1 MFKVD
6 GSNVYV
12 PSKSVAIKPDVV
24 SDVVGEDQIRFHL
37 PSYLGFIDVNQ
48 TYIKYNLTIENARGF
63 LVPDKN
69 CGGHALFRNVELR
82 DGNNKAQ
89 LELCEDY
96 NANYSLLSNFTKQN
110 TVSHK
115 RELFNGVVSKGG
127 ERAMDSILYYG
138 APAQHGGTVV
148 APTGL
153 SKTVLTPK
161 LQFGLNTGVFKQGQ
175 ALPLGAMNGMRITID
190 TEDPLRALQYLEDE
204 VKSSS
209 NRLSFFQ
216 NRILVHDD
224 GAAGNIKAIGDDARA
239 DDADL
244 TTTIFSIETS
254 HSDRL
259 LIPFDVND
267 ILYIS
272 NQGGTIVNE
281 EELGTIVGFNT
292 AGATGGGRVAI
303 SYIPNRNRTVGLAAN
318 HTSAD
323 SQLYIK
329 IADRQVAHSGRIGV
343 ADVGSDTGTFNILA
357 PSYRMSEIEM
367 IVEQITP
374 PVQYVQAMMKAVM
387 GETGVQMDI
396 LSYDLFRH
404 NQNNVVGLQ
413 QILIPT
419 RMTRAKSLFSQPL
432 SVSSFRSLAG
442 SSFQG
447 IADSAR
453 NYEWIHGTN
462 HYPTRLAPLERY
474 SQVINFNNRFK
485 TEALHCSELQKAINN
500 VDEKVLSLQR
510 IPEHFSIA
518 RGLTKYGQVMDL
530 SKQTLSLRVDYAN
543 SATVQKLF
551 NNYVYGMKRIII
563 NKDGVLVVS

>member
-1 MFKVD
+1 MFRVD
-6 GSNVYV
+6 GSSAYV

-48 TYIKYNLTIENARGF
+48 TYIKYNLTIQNARGF

-96 NANYSLLSNFTKQN
+96 NANYSLLSNYTKQN
-110 TVSHK
+110 TVAHK

-138 APAQHGGTVV
+138 APAEHGGTVV

-161 LQFGLNTGVFKQGQ
+161 LQFGLNTGLFKQGQ

-190 TEDPLRALQYLEDE
+190 TEDPLRALQYLDDE

-209 NRLSFFQ
+209 TRLNFAN
-216 NRILVHDD
+216 NRILAYND
-224 GAAGNIKAIGDDARA
+224 GAGGNIKAIGADARGNNV
-239 DDADL
+239 DL
-244 TTTIFSIETS
+244 SDTVFSIETT
-254 HSDRL
+254 HTDRL

-272 NQGGTIVNE
+272 DQGGALNNE
-281 EELGTIVGFNT
+281 EQLGTIVGFNS
-292 AGATGGGRVAI
+292 AGATGGRVAI
-303 SYIPNRNRTVGLAAN
+303 SYIPNRNQGVGLV
-318 HTSAD
+318 AD
-323 SQLYIK
+323 HASLNTQLYIK
-329 IADRQVAHSGRIGV
+329 IADRQVAQNGRIGV
-343 ADVGSDTGTFNILA
+343 ADVGSNVGTLNIPA
-357 PSYRMSEIEM
+357 PSYRMSDIEM
-367 IVEQITP
+367 IVEQLSP
-374 PVQYVQAMMKAVM
+374 PQQYVQAMMKAVT
-387 GETGVQMDI
+387 GEKGVQMDI

-447 IADSAR
+447 IADNAR

-462 HYPTRLAPLERY
+462 HYPTRLAPLDRY
-474 SQVINFNNRFK
+474 SQTGNRAK

-530 SKQTLSLRVDYAN
+530 SRQTLSLRVDYAN
-543 SATVQKLF
+543 TASVSKLF
-551 NNYVYGMKRIII
+551 NNYVYGMKRIVI
-563 NKDGVLVVS
+563 NKDGVLVIT

>member
-6 GSNVYV
+6 GSSAYV

-24 SDVVGEDQIRFHL
+24 SDVIGEDQIRFHL

-48 TYIKYNLTIENARGF
+48 TYIKYNITIENARGF

-115 RELFNGVVSKGG
+115 RELANGVVSKGG
-127 ERAMDSILYYG
+127 DRAMDSILYYD
-138 APAQHGGTVV
+138 APAAHGGTIV

-153 SKTVLTPK
+153 GKTVLTPK
-161 LQFGLNTGVFKQGQ
+161 LQFGLNTGLFKQGQ

-190 TEDPLRALQYLEDE
+190 TEDPLRALQYLDDE

-209 NRLSFFQ
+209 TRLNFAS

-224 GAAGNIKAIGDDARA
+224 GAAGNIKAIGADARGNNV
-239 DDADL
+239 DL
-244 TTTIFSIETS
+244 SDTVFSIETS

-272 NQGGTIVNE
+272 DQGGALNNE
-281 EELGTIVGFNT
+281 EQLGTIVGFNT

-303 SYIPNRNRTVGLAAN
+303 SYIPNRNQGAGLAAD
-318 HTSAD
+318 HASAN

-329 IADRQVAHSGRIGV
+329 IADRQVAQNGRIGV
-343 ADVGSDTGTFNILA
+343 ADVGSNVGTLNIPA
-357 PSYRMSEIEM
+357 PSYRMSDIEM
-367 IVEQITP
+367 IVEQLTP
-374 PVQYVQAMMKAVM
+374 PSQYVEAMMKSVM
-387 GETGVQMDI
+387 GEKGVQMDI

-432 SVSSFRSLAG
+432 SVASFRSLGG

-447 IADSAR
+447 IADNAR

-462 HYPTRLAPLERY
+462 HYPTRLAPLDRY
-474 SQVINFNNRFK
+474 SQTGNRAK
-485 TEALHCSELQKAINN
+485 TEALHSSELQKAINN

-530 SKQTLSLRVDYAN
+530 SKQTLSLRVDYADTA
-543 SATVQKLF
+543 SISKLF
-551 NNYVYGMKRIII
+551 NNYVYGMKRIVI
-563 NKDGVLVVS
+563 NKDGVLVIT

>member
-6 GSNVYV
+6 GSSAYV

-24 SDVVGEDQIRFHL
+24 SDVIGEDQIRFHL

-115 RELFNGVVSKGG
+115 RELANGVVSKGG
-127 ERAMDSILYYG
+127 DRAMDSILYYD
-138 APAQHGGTVV
+138 APAAHGGTIV

-153 SKTVLTPK
+153 GKTVLTPK
-161 LQFGLNTGVFKQGQ
+161 LQFGLNTGLFKQGQ

-190 TEDPLRALQYLEDE
+190 TEDPLRALQYLDDE

-209 NRLSFFQ
+209 TRLNFAS

-224 GAAGNIKAIGDDARA
+224 GAAGNIKAIGADARGNNV
-239 DDADL
+239 DL
-244 TTTIFSIETS
+244 SDTVFSIETS

-272 NQGGTIVNE
+272 DQGGALNNE
-281 EELGTIVGFNT
+281 EQLGTIVGFNS

-303 SYIPNRNRTVGLAAN
+303 SYIPNRNQGAGLAAD
-318 HTSAD
+318 HASAN

-329 IADRQVAHSGRIGV
+329 IADRQVAQNGRIGV
-343 ADVGSDTGTFNILA
+343 ADVGSNVGTLNIPA
-357 PSYRMSEIEM
+357 PSYRMSDIEM
-367 IVEQITP
+367 IVEQLTP
-374 PVQYVQAMMKAVM
+374 PSQYVEAMMKSVM
-387 GETGVQMDI
+387 GEKGVQMDI

-432 SVSSFRSLAG
+432 SVASFRSLGG

-447 IADSAR
+447 IADNAR

-462 HYPTRLAPLERY
+462 HYPTRLAPLDRY
-474 SQVINFNNRFK
+474 SQTGNRAK
-485 TEALHCSELQKAINN
+485 TEALHSSELQKAINN

-530 SKQTLSLRVDYAN
+530 SKQTLSLRVDYADTA
-543 SATVQKLF
+543 SISKLF
-551 NNYVYGMKRIII
+551 NNYVYGMKRIVI
-563 NKDGVLVVS
+563 NKDGVLVIT

>member
-6 GSNVYV
+6 GSSAYV

-24 SDVVGEDQIRFHL
+24 SDVIGEDQIRFHL

-48 TYIKYNLTIENARGF
+48 TYIKYNITIENARGF

-115 RELFNGVVSKGG
+115 RELANGVVSKGG
-127 ERAMDSILYYG
+127 DRAMDSILYYD
-138 APAQHGGTVV
+138 APAAHGGTIV

-153 SKTVLTPK
+153 GKTVLTPK
-161 LQFGLNTGVFKQGQ
+161 LQFGLNTGLFKQGQ

-190 TEDPLRALQYLEDE
+190 TEDPLRALQYLDDE

-209 NRLSFFQ
+209 TRLNFAS

-224 GAAGNIKAIGDDARA
+224 GAAGNIKATGDDARGNNV
-239 DDADL
+239 DL
-244 TTTIFSIETS
+244 SDTIFSIETS

-272 NQGGTIVNE
+272 DQGGALNNE
-281 EELGTIVGFNT
+281 EQLGTIVGFNST
-292 AGATGGGRVAI
+292 GATGGGRVAI
-303 SYIPNRNRTVGLAAN
+303 SYIPNRNQGAGLAAD
-318 HTSAD
+318 HTSAN

-329 IADRQVAHSGRIGV
+329 IADRQVAQNGRIGV
-343 ADVGSDTGTFNILA
+343 ADVGSNVGTLNIPA
-357 PSYRMSEIEM
+357 PSYRMSDIEM
-367 IVEQITP
+367 IVEQLTP
-374 PVQYVQAMMKAVM
+374 PSQYVEALMKAVM
-387 GETGVQMDI
+387 GEKGVQMDI

-432 SVSSFRSLAG
+432 SVASFRSLGG

-447 IADSAR
+447 IADNAR

-462 HYPTRLAPLERY
+462 HYPTRLAPLDRY
-474 SQVINFNNRFK
+474 SQTGNRAK
-485 TEALHCSELQKAINN
+485 TEALHSSELQKAINN

-530 SKQTLSLRVDYAN
+530 SKQTLSLRVDYADTA
-543 SATVQKLF
+543 SISKLF
-551 NNYVYGMKRIII
+551 NNYVYGMKRIVI
-563 NKDGVLVVS
+563 NKDGVLVIT

>member
-6 GSNVYV
+6 GSSSYV

-69 CGGHALFRNVELR
+69 CGGHALCRNVEIR

-115 RELFNGVVSKGG
+115 RELANGVVSKGG
-127 ERAMDSILYYG
+127 DRAMDSILYYG
-138 APAQHGGTVV
+138 APAAHGGTIV

-161 LQFGLNTGVFKQGQ
+161 LQFGLNTGLFKQGQ

-190 TEDPLRALQYLEDE
+190 TEDPLRALQYLNDE

-209 NRLSFFQ
+209 TGLSFAN
-216 NRILVHDD
+216 NRILVQNT
-224 GAAGNIKAIGDDARA
+224 GGNIKAIGDDARGNNV
-239 DDADL
+239 DL
-244 TTTIFSIETS
+244 SDTVFSIETS

-272 NQGGTIVNE
+272 DQGGALTNE
-281 EELGTIVGFNT
+281 EQLGTIVGFNSV
-292 AGATGGGRVAI
+292 GATGGGRVAI
-303 SYIPNRNRTVGLAAN
+303 SYVPNRPQAGGLVAN
-318 HTSAD
+318 HAST

-329 IADRQVAHSGRIGV
+329 IADRQVAQNGRIGV
-343 ADVGSDTGTFNILA
+343 ADVGSDIGTLNIPA
-357 PSYRMSEIEM
+357 PSYRMSDIEM
-367 IVEQITP
+367 IVEQLSP
-374 PVQYVQAMMKAVM
+374 PSQYVEAMMKAVM
-387 GETGVQMDI
+387 GEKGVQMDI

-432 SVSSFRSLAG
+432 SVGSFRSLAG

-447 IADSAR
+447 IADNAR

-462 HYPTRLAPLERY
+462 HYPTRLAPLQRY
-474 SQVINFNNRFK
+474 SQTGNRAK

-530 SKQTLSLRVDYAN
+530 SKQTLSLRVDYADT
-543 SATVQKLF
+543 ATISKLF
-551 NNYVYGMKRIII
+551 NNYVYGMKRIVI
-563 NKDGVLVVS
+563 NKDGVLVIT

>member
-6 GSNVYV
+6 GSSAYV

-115 RELFNGVVSKGG
+115 RELANGVVSKGG
-127 ERAMDSILYYG
+127 DRAMDSILYYD
-138 APAQHGGTVV
+138 APAVHGGTIV

-153 SKTVLTPK
+153 GKTVLTPK
-161 LQFGLNTGVFKQGQ
+161 LQFGLNTGLFKQGQ

-190 TEDPLRALQYLEDE
+190 TEDPLRALQYLDDE

-209 NRLSFFQ
+209 TRLNFAS
-216 NRILVHDD
+216 NRILVENV
-224 GAAGNIKAIGDDARA
+224 GGNIKATGDDARGNNV
-239 DDADL
+239 DL
-244 TTTIFSIETS
+244 TDTIFSIETS

-272 NQGGTIVNE
+272 NQGGALANE
-281 EELGTIVGFNT
+281 EQLGTIVGFNT
-292 AGATGGGRVAI
+292 TGASGGGRVAI
-303 SYIPNRNRTVGLAAN
+303 SYIPNRNQGAGLAADHASN
-318 HTSAD
+318 N

-329 IADRQVAHSGRIGV
+329 IADRQVAQNGRIGV
-343 ADVGSDTGTFNILA
+343 ADVGSNVGTLNIPA
-357 PSYRMSEIEM
+357 PSYRMSDIEM
-367 IVEQITP
+367 IVEQLSP
-374 PVQYVQAMMKAVM
+374 PSQYVQAMMKAVM
-387 GETGVQMDI
+387 GEKGVQMDI

-432 SVSSFRSLAG
+432 SVASFRSLGG

-447 IADSAR
+447 IADNAR

-462 HYPTRLAPLERY
+462 HYPTRLAPLDRY
-474 SQVINFNNRFK
+474 SQTGNRAK
-485 TEALHCSELQKAINN
+485 TEALHSSELQKAINN

-530 SKQTLSLRVDYAN
+530 SKQTLSLRVDYSDTA
-543 SATVQKLF
+543 SVSKLF
-551 NNYVYGMKRIII
+551 NNYVYGMKRIVI
-563 NKDGVLVVS
+563 NKDGVLVIS

>member
-6 GSNVYV
+6 GSSAYV

-115 RELFNGVVSKGG
+115 RELANGVVSKGG
-127 ERAMDSILYYG
+127 DRAMDSILYYD
-138 APAQHGGTVV
+138 APAAHGGTIV

-153 SKTVLTPK
+153 GKTVLTPK
-161 LQFGLNTGVFKQGQ
+161 LQFGLNTGLFKQGQ

-190 TEDPLRALQYLEDE
+190 TEDPLRALQYLDDE

-209 NRLSFFQ
+209 TRLNFAS
-216 NRILVHDD
+216 NRILVENV
-224 GAAGNIKAIGDDARA
+224 GGNIKATGDDARGNNV
-239 DDADL
+239 DL
-244 TTTIFSIETS
+244 TDTIFSIETS

-272 NQGGTIVNE
+272 NQGGALANE
-281 EELGTIVGFNT
+281 EQLGTIVGFNT
-292 AGATGGGRVAI
+292 TGASGGGRVAI
-303 SYIPNRNRTVGLAAN
+303 SYIPNRNQGAGLAADHASN
-318 HTSAD
+318 N

-329 IADRQVAHSGRIGV
+329 IADRQVAQNGRIGV
-343 ADVGSDTGTFNILA
+343 ADVGSNVGTLNIPA
-357 PSYRMSEIEM
+357 PSYRMSDIEM
-367 IVEQITP
+367 IVEQLSP
-374 PVQYVQAMMKAVM
+374 PSQYVQAMMKAVM
-387 GETGVQMDI
+387 GEKGVQMDI

-432 SVSSFRSLAG
+432 SVSSFRSLGG

-447 IADSAR
+447 IADNAR

-462 HYPTRLAPLERY
+462 HYPTRLAPLDRY
-474 SQVINFNNRFK
+474 SQTGNRAK
-485 TEALHCSELQKAINN
+485 TEALHSSELQKAINN

-530 SKQTLSLRVDYAN
+530 SKQTLSLRVDYSDTA
-543 SATVQKLF
+543 SISKLF
-551 NNYVYGMKRIII
+551 NNYVYGMKRIVI
-563 NKDGVLVVS
+563 NKDGVLILSFK

>member
-6 GSNVYV
+6 GSSAYV

-24 SDVVGEDQIRFHL
+24 SDVIGEDQIRFHL

-48 TYIKYNLTIENARGF
+48 TYIKYNITIENARGF

-115 RELFNGVVSKGG
+115 RELANGVVSKGG
-127 ERAMDSILYYG
+127 DRAMDSILYYD
-138 APAQHGGTVV
+138 APAAHGGTIV

-153 SKTVLTPK
+153 GKTVLTPK
-161 LQFGLNTGVFKQGQ
+161 LQFGLNTGLFKQGQ

-190 TEDPLRALQYLEDE
+190 TEDPLRALQYLDDE

-209 NRLSFFQ
+209 TRLNFAS

-224 GAAGNIKAIGDDARA
+224 GAAGNIKATGDDARGNNV
-239 DDADL
+239 DL
-244 TTTIFSIETS
+244 TDTIFSIETS

-272 NQGGTIVNE
+272 DQGGALNNE
-281 EELGTIVGFNT
+281 EQLGTIVGFNST
-292 AGATGGGRVAI
+292 GATGGGRVAI
-303 SYIPNRNRTVGLAAN
+303 SYIPNRNQGAGLAAD
-318 HTSAD
+318 HTSAN

-329 IADRQVAHSGRIGV
+329 IADRQVAQNGRIGV
-343 ADVGSDTGTFNILA
+343 ADVGSNVGTLNIPA
-357 PSYRMSEIEM
+357 PSYRMSDIEM
-367 IVEQITP
+367 IVEQLTP
-374 PVQYVQAMMKAVM
+374 PSQYVEAMMKAVM
-387 GETGVQMDI
+387 GEKGVQMDI

-432 SVSSFRSLAG
+432 SVASFRSLGG

-447 IADSAR
+447 IADNAR

-462 HYPTRLAPLERY
+462 HYPTRLAPLDRY
-474 SQVINFNNRFK
+474 SQTGNRAK
-485 TEALHCSELQKAINN
+485 TEALHSSELQKAINN

-530 SKQTLSLRVDYAN
+530 SKQTLSLRVDYADTA
-543 SATVQKLF
+543 SISKLF
-551 NNYVYGMKRIII
+551 NNYVYGMKRIVI
-563 NKDGVLVVS
+563 NKDGVLVIT

>member
-6 GSNVYV
+6 GSSAYV

-24 SDVVGEDQIRFHL
+24 SDVIGEDQIRFHL

-115 RELFNGVVSKGG
+115 RELANGVVSKGG
-127 ERAMDSILYYG
+127 DRAMDSILYYD
-138 APAQHGGTVV
+138 APAAHGGTIV

-153 SKTVLTPK
+153 GKTVLTPK
-161 LQFGLNTGVFKQGQ
+161 LQFGLNTGLFKQGQ

-190 TEDPLRALQYLEDE
+190 TEDPLRALQYLDDE

-209 NRLSFFQ
+209 TRLNFAS

-224 GAAGNIKAIGDDARA
+224 GAAGNIKAIGADARGNNV
-239 DDADL
+239 DL
-244 TTTIFSIETS
+244 SDTVFSIETS

-272 NQGGTIVNE
+272 DQGGALNNE
-281 EELGTIVGFNT
+281 EQLGTIVGFNT

-303 SYIPNRNRTVGLAAN
+303 SYIPNRNQGAGLAAD
-318 HTSAD
+318 HASAN

-329 IADRQVAHSGRIGV
+329 IADRQVAQNGRIGV
-343 ADVGSDTGTFNILA
+343 ADVGSNVGTLNIPA
-357 PSYRMSEIEM
+357 PSYRMSDIEM
-367 IVEQITP
+367 IVEQLTP
-374 PVQYVQAMMKAVM
+374 PSQYVEAMMKSVM
-387 GETGVQMDI
+387 GEKGVQMDI

-432 SVSSFRSLAG
+432 SVASFRSLGG

-447 IADSAR
+447 IADNAR

-462 HYPTRLAPLERY
+462 HYPTRLAPLDRY
-474 SQVINFNNRFK
+474 SQTGNRAK
-485 TEALHCSELQKAINN
+485 TEALHSSELQKAINN

-530 SKQTLSLRVDYAN
+530 SKQTLSLRVDYADTA
-543 SATVQKLF
+543 SISKLF
-551 NNYVYGMKRIII
+551 NNYVYGMKRIVI
-563 NKDGVLVVS
+563 NKDGVLVIT